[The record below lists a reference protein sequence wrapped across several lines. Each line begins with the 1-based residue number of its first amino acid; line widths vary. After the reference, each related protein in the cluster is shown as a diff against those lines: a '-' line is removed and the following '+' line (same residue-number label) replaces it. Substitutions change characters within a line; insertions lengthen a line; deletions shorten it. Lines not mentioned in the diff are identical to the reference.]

1 MNNDEHDDNGS
12 TQIELSLNQ
21 AQLKNPSDVIDLS
34 LFQADPYLPTVEPN
48 AFDVSRYL
56 PPGVHAQFVER
67 GGALF
72 IPHRINEF
80 AVKIVKRRVD
90 LVCFQCCLRFTLGFN
105 RPAARLSHG
114 FMARWTGLMPQNVR
128 RGLQSLKE
136 MGLIRVLVSPTN
148 SSSTIY
154 EVPIVRGY
162 LDWKRQREEE
172 AKGSTHFK
180 LTPNQGSTQ
189 SDYAPNGRVYSDRLD
204 LGNQLNSP
212 GIFSLSTK
220 KENPNKNSNSLR
232 ESEVLPH
239 KIKAYI
245 SDLKPHRKRVEEE
258 YHLQQLLM
266 DYPVDDLMEA
276 LDYIQTHGALDTGE
290 KIHSA
295 MAYLSVAAEQ
305 VIGEIAK
312 EKSRIARAEE
322 LRLQLERERSEEDQR
337 RQEETREMNEA
348 LAAFAELDI
357 AEQHLHIVAFKQTH
371 YGSHGMEPPENV
383 THSLAARHWFASA
396 KREQG

>member
-1 MNNDEHDDNGS
+1 MKHDDIEGEGS
-12 TQIELSLNQ
+12 TQIELTSIQ
-21 AQLKNPSDVIDLS
+21 AELKTSSDVIDLS
-34 LFQADPYLPTVEPN
+34 LFQADPYRPIAESN
-48 AFDVSRYL
+48 AFDVSHYL
-56 PPGVHAQFVER
+56 PPGVQAQFVER

-148 SSSTIY
+148 STSTIY
-154 EVPIVRGY
+154 EIPIVRGY
-162 LDWKRQREEE
+162 LDWKRQREDE
-172 AKGSTHFK
+172 AKGSAHSK
-180 LTPNQGSTQ
+180 LTPIQRSTQ
-189 SDYAPNGRVYSDRLD
+189 SDYAPNGKVYSDRLD
-204 LGNQLNSP
+204 LGNQANSP

-220 KENPNKNSNSLR
+220 KETKKNSNSLG

-239 KIKAYI
+239 KIKSYI
-245 SDLKPHRKRVEEE
+245 AGLKPHRKRVEEE

-276 LDYIQTHGALDTGE
+276 LDYIQAHGALDTGE

-305 VIGEIAK
+305 VIGEITK
-312 EKSRIARAEE
+312 EKTRIARAEE
-322 LRLQLERERSEEDQR
+322 LQSRLEQEQLEEEQR
-337 RQEETREMNEA
+337 RTDEAREMNEA
-348 LAAFAELDI
+348 LDAFAALDD
-357 AEQHLHIVAFKQTH
+357 AEQQHHVLAFKKAN

-383 THSLAARHWFASA
+383 THSLAAQAWWAN

>member
-1 MNNDEHDDNGS
+1 MNNDEDDKS
-12 TQIELSLNQ
+12 TSPQNELTSNQ
-21 AQLKNPSDVIDLS
+21 AQLKTSSDVIDLS
-34 LFQADPYLPTVEPN
+34 LFQANPYRPAADPN
-48 AFDVSRYL
+48 AFDVTRYL
-56 PPGVHAQFVER
+56 PPGVQVQLVER

-148 SSSTIY
+148 STSTIY
-154 EVPIVRGY
+154 EVPIVKGY
-162 LDWKRQREEE
+162 LAWKLQREEE
-172 AKGSTHFK
+172 AKGSNHSED
-180 LTPNQGSTQ
+180 TPEGE
-189 SDYAPNGRVYSDRLD
+189 VYS
-204 LGNQLNSP
+204 NQLHQSNQSNSP
-212 GIFSLSTK
+212 AIISPITK
-220 KENPNKNSNSLR
+220 KEIKKNSNSLG

-245 SDLKPHRKRVEEE
+245 AGLKPHRKRVEEE
-258 YHLQQLLM
+258 YHLQQLLA
-266 DYPVDDLMEA
+266 DYPSEDLVDA
-276 LDYIQTHGALDTGE
+276 FDYIQTHGALDTGE

-312 EKSRIARAEE
+312 EKSRITRAEE
-322 LRLQLERERSEEDQR
+322 LRLQIERERTEEERQR
-337 RQEETREMNEA
+337 LEDNREMNEA
-348 LAAFAELDI
+348 LAAFAELDA
-357 AEQHLHIVAFKQTH
+357 AEQRIHIVAFKQTH
-371 YGSHGMEPPENV
+371 YGTHGMEPPENV

>member
-1 MNNDEHDDNGS
+1 MSSDNGDKGC

-21 AQLKNPSDVIDLS
+21 AQLKTSSDVIDLS
-34 LFQADPYLPTVEPN
+34 LFQADPYRPALDQN

-56 PPGVHAQFVER
+56 PPGVNAQFVER

-72 IPHRINEF
+72 VPHRINEF

-148 SSSTIY
+148 STSTIY

-172 AKGSTHFK
+172 AKGSTHSK
-180 LTPNQGSTQ
+180 LTHQGGSNQSEYIQ
-189 SDYAPNGRVYSDRLD
+189 RDKVYSDRLD

-245 SDLKPHRKRVEEE
+245 AGLKPHRKRVEEE
-258 YHLQQLLM
+258 YHLQQLLL

-276 LDYIQTHGALDTGE
+276 LDYIQAHGALDTGE

-312 EKSRIARAEE
+312 EKNRIARTEE
-322 LRLQLERERSEEDQR
+322 LRLQLERERSEEERR

-348 LAAFAELDI
+348 LAAFAELDA
-357 AEQHLHIVAFKQTH
+357 AEQRLHIVAFKQIH
-371 YGSHGMEPPENV
+371 YGSYEMEPPENV
-383 THSLAARHWFASA
+383 THNLAARHWFASA
-396 KREQG
+396 KRGQG